1 MWKAVN
7 CETRG
12 LMVCVCGGGCAYTSS
27 QGVTLQKFYSYSS
40 VDVHEVLTESN
51 D

>member
-1 MWKAVN
+1 M
-7 CETRG
+7 C
-12 LMVCVCGGGCAYTSS
+12 VCVWGCAYTSS

-51 D
+51 DYEL